1 MSKTQKTQ
9 TTEQGNTTTSAVIKL
24 TPKDEARLAIDVAPH
39 LAKQAG
45 LTKLPKTGQILRYLV
60 QTMDISDMSDEQ
72 KQVLV
77 NIVESDKANRKP
89 REKKATA

>member
-9 TTEQGNTTTSAVIKL
+9 ITEQGNATTSAVIKL

-45 LTKLPKTGQILRYLV
+45 LTKLPKTGQILRYLI

-89 REKKATA
+89 REKKVTA